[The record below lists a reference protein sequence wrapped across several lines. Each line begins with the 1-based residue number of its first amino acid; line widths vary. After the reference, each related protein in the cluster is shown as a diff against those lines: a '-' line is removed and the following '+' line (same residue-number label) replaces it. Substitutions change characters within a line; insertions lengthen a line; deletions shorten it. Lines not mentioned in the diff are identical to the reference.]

1 MVTKPQNNRLKLDK
15 NRMKRNCIKFL
26 VWLCVSWGVSLAAQ
40 DCNISRQSDS
50 LALLSLFNS
59 LEVKGQIYEWD
70 FKLPL
75 EQIDPISI
83 KVENCRIV
91 KLDLKLKGIVT
102 KDKKFPV
109 EVFNLTGLK
118 ELNLSDCGI
127 EDLIPSQIN
136 NLTSLEK
143 LEIDNCKLYGAIPN
157 EICSLKSLKS
167 ISFIKNKLTGNI
179 PDDLYNMKSLEE
191 INFRGNLLE
200 GSISPKI
207 KNLSELKYLRIGDN
221 KFSGLVPD
229 EISECKKLVAI
240 SIQNNFFEK
249 TIPSSIG
256 SLNYLTYLNLENNL
270 FTEIPILQNVSLADF
285 LISYNKLT
293 TEDILPIKRLHETN
307 KILINF
313 RYEIQDTVDESSTVL
328 LNPGDQYILNTD
340 IDKSIATNKRIWMRY
355 GETLVNGEAYSYKIN
370 SYNNLTDKAYYHC
383 VISNA
388 ELPGL
393 NIIVKKETLNGKP
406 QINTIRKS
414 LCEGKYDTYENII
427 IDENHPRDTIL
438 LKGKAYQNCDSILI
452 LDYTFIPNS
461 KTTISDKFCVGSIY
475 TINNQQ
481 YKFPGLHIQKFKN
494 YLGCD
499 STLIIYLEQ
508 YNEMLSAP
516 NVKKNTVNS
525 GMYDL
530 DPNIYNNA
538 DQKTYKWS
546 NATYEKTLTNV
557 PLGIY
562 KLTVTD
568 QNGCIKEFSY
578 NLNTLT
584 SINAQELES
593 KIVISPN
600 PCVNNQSIEIQ
611 FEDDFN
617 SLNQLYYTISNAN
630 GQSANNDLP
639 LEYNQRKSTVQIFN
653 LVPGVYILNIHDR
666 EGLVNFNK
674 KIIIQ

>member
-1 MVTKPQNNRLKLDK
+1 
-15 NRMKRNCIKFL
+15 
-26 VWLCVSWGVSLAAQ
+26 
-40 DCNISRQSDS
+40 
-50 LALLSLFNS
+50 
-59 LEVKGQIYEWD
+59 
-70 FKLPL
+70 
-75 EQIDPISI
+75 
-83 KVENCRIV
+83 
-91 KLDLKLKGIVT
+91 
-102 KDKKFPV
+102 
-109 EVFNLTGLK
+109 
-118 ELNLSDCGI
+118 
-127 EDLIPSQIN
+127 
-136 NLTSLEK
+136 
-143 LEIDNCKLYGAIPN
+143 
-157 EICSLKSLKS
+157 
-167 ISFIKNKLTGNI
+167 
-179 PDDLYNMKSLEE
+179 MKSLEE

-328 LNPGDQYILNTD
+328 LNPGEQYILNTD

-393 NIIVKKETLNGKP
+393 NIVVKKETLNGKP

-414 LCEGKYDTYENII
+414 LCEGKYDIYYEII

-438 LKGKAYQNCDSILI
+438 LKGLAYQNCDSILI

-461 KTTISDKFCVGSIY
+461 KTTISDKFCVGSVY

-481 YKFPGLHIQKFKN
+481 YQFPGTHFQKFKN
-494 YLGCD
+494 YLDCD

-538 DQKTYKWS
+538 DKKTYNWS
-546 NATYEKTLTNV
+546 NSSNERTLNNI

-562 KLTVTD
+562 GLTVTD

-584 SINAQELES
+584 AINGHELES
-593 KIVISPN
+593 KIIISPN
-600 PCVNNQSIEIQ
+600 PCVSNQAIEIQ

-617 SLNQLYYTISNAN
+617 SLNDLYYSISNAN
-630 GQSANNDLP
+630 GKCAKKDHRLD
-639 LEYNQRKSTVQIFN
+639 YYQRKTFIQSSN
-653 LVPGVYILNIHDR
+653 LFPGVYILNIHDR